1 VYCNTNAICV
11 SDLRLPASSIF
22 GRDFGPLANGVVIAS
37 LTLVSAFICA
47 TVIISAALATGYAF
61 KGWREAARVA
71 AG

>member
-22 GRDFGPLANGVVIAS
+22 GRDFGPLANGV
-37 LTLVSAFICA
+37 
-47 TVIISAALATGYAF
+47 AALATGYAF